1 MQWVSLFIMFKGG
14 EPVWSDKPVQE
25 QTTAVAEWSTGLC
38 VRQQQTGEQQLD
50 ASKTQSQVELS
61 HLRYPGTDCL
71 GQGSNLRAV
80 LKHSRHSAAVG
91 GASIA
96 STSAAMGA

>member
-14 EPVWSDKPVQE
+14 EPVWPDKPVQE
-25 QTTAVAEWSTGLC
+25 QTTAAAERSTGLC
-38 VRQQQTGEQQLD
+38 VRQQQTGEQQLN

-71 GQGSNLRAV
+71 GLGCNLQGGTLTFT
-80 LKHSRHSAAVG
+80 G
-91 GASIA
+91 
-96 STSAAMGA
+96 